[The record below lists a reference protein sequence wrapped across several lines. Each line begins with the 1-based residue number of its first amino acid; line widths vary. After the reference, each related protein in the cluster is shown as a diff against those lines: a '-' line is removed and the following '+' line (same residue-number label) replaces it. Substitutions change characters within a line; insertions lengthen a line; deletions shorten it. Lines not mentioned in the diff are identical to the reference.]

1 MKKVIF
7 KTVEFLTG
15 AKVHASHTAIKGNKS
30 GGIADGNGYKNW
42 RAQSPPGTA
51 GGGSVN

>member
-15 AKVHASHTAIKGNKS
+15 AKVHARHTAIKGLKS
-30 GGIADGNGYKNW
+30 GGIRDYNGVDWKKI
-42 RAQSPPGTA
+42 QDSP
-51 GGGSVN
+51 N

>member
-30 GGIADGNGYKNW
+30 GGQADMEFLLILGQNSSS
-42 RAQSPPGTA
+42 RFVSF
-51 GGGSVN
+51 SS

>member
-15 AKVHASHTAIKGNKS
+15 AKIHATHTAIKGNKS
-30 GGIADGNGYKNW
+30 
-42 RAQSPPGTA
+42 A
-51 GGGSVN
+51 GGKDAGGSYQHWQVKAGLNSPESIN

>member
-15 AKVHASHTAIKGNKS
+15 AKVHANHTAIKGRKS
-30 GGIADGNGYKNW
+30 GGTRDSNGNDWKAN
-42 RAQSPPGTA
+42 SSSHTD
-51 GGGSVN
+51 SLN

>member
-15 AKVHASHTAIKGNKS
+15 AKVHATHTAIKGRKS
-30 GGIADGNGYKNW
+30 GGIRDANTGAGTDW
-42 RAQSPPGTA
+42 RQGT
-51 GGGSVN
+51 SEM

>member
-1 MKKVIF
+1 MKKVLF

-30 GGIADGNGYKNW
+30 GGSADTSSYKHW
-42 RAQSPPGTA
+42 RDKTQA
-51 GGGSVN
+51 GDYQQVN

>member
-15 AKVHASHTAIKGNKS
+15 AKVHATHSAIKGRKS
-30 GGIADGNGYKNW
+30 GGTRDMDKDW
-42 RAQSPPGTA
+42 RKTSSLSNE
-51 GGGSVN
+51 SVG

>member
-15 AKVHASHTAIKGNKS
+15 AKVHASHKAIKGNKS
-30 GGIADGNGYKNW
+30 GGATDVSNYKHWRDPNGSGY
-42 RAQSPPGTA
+42 GT
-51 GGGSVN
+51 N

>member
-30 GGIADGNGYKNW
+30 GGVTDSSSYKHW
-42 RAQSPPGTA
+42 RKGSGSPYDD
-51 GGGSVN
+51 VN

>member
-15 AKVHASHTAIKGNKS
+15 AKVHVSHSAIKGNKS
-30 GGIADGNGYKNW
+30 GGKADNGSYKHW
-42 RAQSPPGTA
+42 RAMNSD
-51 GGGSVN
+51 VNYV

>member
-1 MKKVIF
+1 MKNLVN

-30 GGIADGNGYKNW
+30 GGKADSSAYKHW
-42 RAQSPPGTA
+42 RKED
-51 GGGSVN
+51 GSTM

>member
-30 GGIADGNGYKNW
+30 GGKADSSSYKHW
-42 RAQSPPGTA
+42 QKEGGT
-51 GGGSVN
+51 GDGPSVN

>member
-30 GGIADGNGYKNW
+30 GGQADTSSTYKHW
-42 RAQSPPGTA
+42 RESQSN
-51 GGGSVN
+51 VN

>member
-1 MKKVIF
+1 MKNLVN

-30 GGIADGNGYKNW
+30 GGKADISSSYKHWQKEGGN
-42 RAQSPPGTA
+42 
-51 GGGSVN
+51 GSVNDAN